1 MAIKGILEIN
11 DILNEYSNDIQEA
24 ITTTAESVAK
34 DGVSELKITSP
45 KRTGKYRRGWRVKT
59 EKGKGFVE
67 CVIHNA
73 TSYQLTHL
81 LEKPHSDRTGT
92 RTIMPKVHIAPVE
105 QQCVSKYEKDV
116 ENIIKNG
123 G

>member
-24 ITTTAESVAK
+24 ITTTAESIAK

-92 RTIMPKVHIAPVE
+92 RTIKPKVHIAPVE
-105 QQCVSKYEKDV
+105 QQCVSKFEKDV